1 MFESIV
7 RDSLCWATYPLFGGL
22 LFTWNEHRARRLYLS
37 AEQTTLLKKEQ
48 FIFAELRNIEMIETS
63 LIIEYRMIGLTE
75 ILMTC
80 FQ

>member
-1 MFESIV
+1 MK
-7 RDSLCWATYPLFGGL
+7 
-22 LFTWNEHRARRLYLS
+22 HRARRLYLS